1 MNKLNKINTNFTEF
15 VALVEHSFIYLQK
28 IISRCWLTS
37 IFLISLAVLSV
48 IEVVKCEMFDFFLLV
63 CPSGYY
69 GPNCSLKCRPPSFGI
84 KCQLECECRE
94 QDCDHISGCRQFS
107 M

>member
-1 MNKLNKINTNFTEF
+1 MNKLNKINTNITEF

-48 IEVVKCEMFDFFLLV
+48 IEVVKCEMFDFFT
-63 CPSGYY
+63 
-69 GPNCSLKCRPPSFGI
+69 SLSLWILWSK
-84 KCQLECECRE
+84 L
-94 QDCDHISGCRQFS
+94 
-107 M
+107 